1 MTGVETQI
9 LVSEPSDAL
18 ASFSEA
24 GQTQPFEEELGRSG
38 SDLWLYRERT
48 AGVLRR
54 YFQVS
59 IEVGRLPSLL
69 GRELFRAKVSS
80 YTAHTFE
87 DAVIFVHD
95 VEQCLED
102 LDEFDHRVLAKVVF
116 QDYSQDEA
124 AQLLG
129 CGRKTVGRRV
139 PEILDLIS
147 ERLLDRGLLHR
158 LPPKTPI
165 APETCQGG
173 KSVQFPASDCSEGK
187 NNFQKCVHFPP

>member
-1 MTGVETQI
+1 MTGIETQTF
-9 LVSEPSDAL
+9 VAEPSDTL
-18 ASFSEA
+18 ASLGGIE
-24 GQTQPFEEELGRSG
+24 QTQPFEQDLQQSD
-38 SDLWLYRERT
+38 SDLWIYRERT
-48 AGVLRR
+48 AGLLRR
-54 YFQVS
+54 YFHVS

-95 VEQCLED
+95 VEHCLED
-102 LDEFDHRVLAKVVF
+102 LDEFDHQVLGKVVF
-116 QDYSQDEA
+116 QDYSHDEA

-139 PEILDLIS
+139 SEILDLVS

-158 LPPKTPI
+158 LPAKTQI
-165 APETCQGG
+165 APETCQEGR
-173 KSVQFPASDCSEGK
+173 SSQFPASDCSEGK
-187 NNFQKCVHFPP
+187 NNFQNRVQFPP